1 MSSSQIGKMFYGVMK
16 GSRVSCSCR
25 IELHC
30 SVALLLWG
38 SRSHVSYACPWKLSV
53 FFSFTITGRGVE
65 IEKSVYPNMEKKT
78 ICMHLFKSYIS
89 VTRSSY
95 QPACGFPSM
104 SHSQAPPC
112 LCRCYSLT
120 WHCLFSLCA
129 LCVPSL
135 SWRLHSCIL
144 TSVKPSLP
152 PSINI
157 LQHSF
162 SWTSIDCYINLYQTH
177 LLHTVILSNVSNSP
191 HWHQIPWD
199 QTISYFPLS
208 LHRMFSTYYTYERY
222 NL

>member
-1 MSSSQIGKMFYGVMK
+1 MSDWITLLCCFTALRKQK
-16 GSRVSCSCR
+16 SCFLCMSLKIKC
-25 IELHC
+25 
-30 SVALLLWG
+30 
-38 SRSHVSYACPWKLSV
+38 

-78 ICMHLFKSYIS
+78 ICIHLFKSYIS

-95 QPACGFPSM
+95 QPACGFPST

-129 LCVPSL
+129 LCVLSL

-152 PSINI
+152 PFNKYPAA
-157 LQHSF
+157 LLFLDFHR
-162 SWTSIDCYINLYQTH
+162 
-177 LLHTVILSNVSNSP
+177 LLH
-191 HWHQIPWD
+191 
-199 QTISYFPLS
+199 
-208 LHRMFSTYYTYERY
+208 
-222 NL
+222 